1 MKEGEIGWICGS
13 YVGDRKFMQDLSGN
27 ASRKEMA
34 SKTQE
39 WRGG

>member
-27 ASRKEMA
+27 A
-34 SKTQE
+34 
-39 WRGG
+39 